1 MSDYPMLISNK
12 LHYFRNFTRQ
22 KYESYCSA
30 PILFVSENPIFVQFV
45 TILTEI
51 LKDITIFGAS

>member
-1 MSDYPMLISNK
+1 MLIFNI
-12 LHYFRNFTRQ
+12 LDLFHNFKKQ

>member
-1 MSDYPMLISNK
+1 MLISNK
-12 LHYFRNFTRQ
+12 LHSFRNFKAQ